1 MEQYDGASVGLH
13 ASIVNGFGKYFETF
27 EITHTL
33 TRRSSLQFKPHL
45 MNPQAA

>member
-13 ASIVNGFGKYFETF
+13 ASIVNGFGKSFETF
-27 EITHTL
+27 EITRTL
-33 TRRSSLQFKPHL
+33 KQQTSQQLKPHL

>member
-13 ASIVNGFGKYFETF
+13 ASTVNSFGKYFETF

-33 TRRSSLQFKPHL
+33 TVDHHCSSSLTS
-45 MNPQAA
+45 

>member
-13 ASIVNGFGKYFETF
+13 ASIVNGFGKNFETF